1 MNTNLVAVGLLYRFG
16 YFNQKLTAQGE
27 QVAEDVA
34 QDFMK
39 IPATPVRDENGNWVS
54 ISVAFPGRNLNAR
67 LWRVDVGRTEL
78 YLLDTDIPENLPEDR
93 SITYNLYG
101 GDWENRL

>member
-39 IPATPVRDENGNWVS
+39 IPATPVRDERNWVS
-54 ISVAFPGRNLNAR
+54 ISVAFLAVTSESLESG
-67 LWRVDVGRTEL
+67 
-78 YLLDTDIPENLPEDR
+78 
-93 SITYNLYG
+93 
-101 GDWENRL
+101 

>member
-1 MNTNLVAVGLLYRFG
+1 MIYVLDTSLKIYSGGLGILAGDYIKETSDMNTNLVAVGLLYRFG

-39 IPATPVRDENGNWVS
+39 IPATPVRDENGNWVT

-67 LWRVDVGRTEL
+67 LWRVDVCLWRQ
-78 YLLDTDIPENLPEDR
+78 
-93 SITYNLYG
+93 
-101 GDWENRL
+101 